1 MKLVHQI
8 NLAFGLSLVLILS
21 VTAVLLHYVLLDHFI
36 GTERND
42 LKTLSAAMS
51 ASITEAGDVAMSPF
65 LSTGAVTQLN
75 SNITGMQSVQLVT
88 GEATSAPST
97 LIPADVEAFVTD
109 FNGNVLSGT
118 TLSVNGISGKV
129 SSDTLTEA
137 VPANL
142 QQYTAVTSSSIKDL
156 WKGTDGRYVM
166 DVSPIPQGTLT
177 LLTPMS
183 KIKAIEQALLGRLI
197 LVICIV
203 GAMMFMLSLFI
214 TKRLI
219 QPLMNLKQELKKVKQ
234 RHFTDVQLV
243 KAGGEIGAVAQT
255 VYEMAGELNRFNE
268 VQKQFFQ
275 NASHELKTP
284 LMSIAGYAEGIRDGI
299 FEGENVRK
307 GLDVILGESGRLGK
321 IVTEMTLLAKL
332 DSEEDIFKPSK
343 VSLNELLTE
352 TSERVNPLL
361 VKKGLTLHIA
371 CPENKELFV
380 MADQDKLLQA
390 LLNVVTNA
398 ARYAK
403 EEIHITADLEKGK
416 ISLSVSDDGP
426 GFPQELL
433 PTLFHRFVKGK
444 DGESGLGLAIARA
457 IVERCGGLIQATNRK
472 EGGAVISFG
481 FPAAQRV

>member
-1 MKLVHQI
+1 
-8 NLAFGLSLVLILS
+8 
-21 VTAVLLHYVLLDHFI
+21 
-36 GTERND
+36 
-42 LKTLSAAMS
+42 
-51 ASITEAGDVAMSPF
+51 
-65 LSTGAVTQLN
+65 
-75 SNITGMQSVQLVT
+75 MQSVQLVT
-88 GEATSAPST
+88 GEAMSAPST

-109 FNGNVLSGT
+109 FNGNVLSR
-118 TLSVNGISGKV
+118 TLSVSGTTGMA
-129 SSDTLTEA
+129 SSNTLTEA

-142 QQYTAVTSSSIKDL
+142 SKYTAVTSSSIKDL

-203 GAMMFMLSLFI
+203 GAIMFLLSLFI

-243 KAGGEIGAVAQT
+243 KAGGEIGAVAQA

-321 IVTEMTLLAKL
+321 IVSEMTLLAKL
-332 DSEEDIFKPSK
+332 DSEADIFKPSK

-371 CPENKELFV
+371 CPENKELFI

-398 ARYAK
+398 ARYAI
-403 EEIHITADLEKGK
+403 EEIHITANLEKGM
-416 ISLSVSDDGP
+416 IALSVSDDGP

-457 IVERCGGLIQATNRK
+457 IVERCGGLVQAANCK

>member
-36 GTERND
+36 GTEKND

-51 ASITEAGDVAMSPF
+51 ASITKAGDITMSPV
-65 LSTGAVTQLN
+65 LTTGTAVTMPNL
-75 SNITGMQSVQLVT
+75 NITGMQSVQLVT

-118 TLSVNGISGKV
+118 LSVSGTTGMA
-129 SSDTLTEA
+129 SSNTLTEA

-142 QQYTAVTSSSIKDL
+142 SKYTAVTSSSIKDL

-203 GAMMFMLSLFI
+203 GAIMFLLSLFI

-307 GLDVILGESGRLGK
+307 GLDVILGR
-321 IVTEMTLLAKL
+321 A
-332 DSEEDIFKPSK
+332 
-343 VSLNELLTE
+343 
-352 TSERVNPLL
+352 
-361 VKKGLTLHIA
+361 
-371 CPENKELFV
+371 
-380 MADQDKLLQA
+380 AD
-390 LLNVVTNA
+390 
-398 ARYAK
+398 
-403 EEIHITADLEKGK
+403 
-416 ISLSVSDDGP
+416 
-426 GFPQELL
+426 
-433 PTLFHRFVKGK
+433 
-444 DGESGLGLAIARA
+444 
-457 IVERCGGLIQATNRK
+457 
-472 EGGAVISFG
+472 
-481 FPAAQRV
+481 